1 MVTCIIDDDGR
12 VWHTTHC
19 SMLFNWVIK
28 DTSSFFTTGAIA
40 SSEILLKLF
49 ICWQSPISICLN
61 TPSLLCYI
69 KWCTSVTTVTF
80 IARYV
85 TSCWHFTFQ
94 LKQNKHASTC
104 KYLILLWYFADLNQQ
119 AIHATWAKLQ
129 EFIICRYR
137 KVYIAMLNYL
147 NNMADVYKCWYILYH
162 CADTTTMAKCKKAEY
177 CTLSIYIQGL
187 ILHTSNL
194 PTLRIDW
201 NS

>member
-1 MVTCIIDDDGR
+1 MVDIRSITYIQIINQ
-12 VWHTTHC
+12 
-19 SMLFNWVIK
+19 S
-28 DTSSFFTTGAIA
+28 
-40 SSEILLKLF
+40 ILSWL
-49 ICWQSPISICLN
+49 PA
-61 TPSLLCYI
+61 LLMMMEEY
-69 KWCTSVTTVTF
+69 
-80 IARYV
+80 
-85 TSCWHFTFQ
+85 CWHFTFQ